1 MRPSYMR
8 IPAPKGQAEGQ
19 LHVRLVPDQGG

>member
-1 MRPSYMR
+1 MARLEDE
-8 IPAPKGQAEGQ
+8 AVVGQAESQ